1 MHVKIA
7 TVSGCIRTGER
18 IPNTDRRFGAALEYV
33 VAYLLQSGQD
43 PQPLLFTV
51 EQLRDAVD
59 RAKTNPEDCPPFEPE
74 QVRFERFRDTVT
86 AELNAVIKAQTDRA
100 IQAYAEELIKVKRR
114 HFLFGLGWG
123 VVLVGAALIFA
134 ELVSLL

>member
-33 VAYLLQSGQD
+33 VAYLLQAGQD

-74 QVRFERFRDTVT
+74 QVR
-86 AELNAVIKAQTDRA
+86 IDRA
-100 IQAYAEELIKVKRR
+100 VGIARKEERAQVVASMLADCRYVRR
-114 HFLFGLGWG
+114 RALFIGYLG
-123 VVLVGAALIFA
+123 GASLALA
-134 ELVSLL
+134 AVTLGRLL

>member
-33 VAYLLQSGQD
+33 VAYLLQAGQD

-74 QVRFERFRDTVT
+74 QVRIAR
-86 AELNAVIKAQTDRA
+86 AV
-100 IQAYAEELIKVKRR
+100 E
-114 HFLFGLGWG
+114 
-123 VVLVGAALIFA
+123 AALIA
-134 ELVSLL
+134 ERERVASQAKYAAAHQRFVLGAMALVSLALGAGIGALL